1 MNREHEGTLA
11 ALLHGALKSV
21 TITQS
26 RAGGLHPRDYRRMVQ
41 RYRAVYDPTLRLH
54 TFTFDIEIED
64 AKVKQ
69 PILNLLRT
77 ELAKFLREDRVYAA
91 TYAIHGGLG
100 SGSSTEDIL
109 KSLLKAAI
117 VNGPQAAAKA
127 FYDESASG
135 YLPYREYFLLS
146 GIKVEKEVQVCD
158 GISLVPLPNSTQHL
172 PGFLSDLFRVDSSDF
187 LSKTLL
193 TVDMSVSPLLHR
205 PEQDYTIQSGPDR
218 HFNIAVRSAD
228 HPDFDLGKFFLA
240 LTLVGEN
247 PVFTA
252 IRWTYLSDD
261 SIFDLRISPGS
272 GYSHDTRRAST
283 TVFSEAQVREA
294 VNLFGKITALPQGVY
309 KRLQIPIDRWVK
321 SKTHQGYVDRMI
333 DLGIALESFYL
344 CGIRDE
350 LSFRLRLRAAL
361 YLGDGIQQRT
371 QLKKEVRQIYDIRS
385 EAVHEGTVPEQ
396 VRVEGQTVRM
406 SEFLER
412 SQELFK
418 RSLLKVIE
426 NGRLPDW
433 DSIELGGEEETG
445 DNTGEPDESQAVG
458 SDRD

>member
-1 MNREHEGTLA
+1 
-11 ALLHGALKSV
+11 
-21 TITQS
+21 
-26 RAGGLHPRDYRRMVQ
+26 MVQ
-41 RYRAVYDPTLRLH
+41 RYRAVYDPNLRLH
-54 TFTFDIEIED
+54 TFTFDIQIGD
-64 AKVKQ
+64 GTVKET
-69 PILNLLRT
+69 ILNLLRV
-77 ELAKFLREDRVYAA
+77 ELAQFLREDRTYAA
-91 TYAIHGGLG
+91 TYAILGGRG
-100 SGSSTEDIL
+100 DGSSTDDIL
-109 KSLLKAAI
+109 KNLLKVAI

-127 FYDESASG
+127 FYDEIAAG
-135 YLPYREYFLLS
+135 YLPYQECFLLS

-193 TVDMSVSPLLHR
+193 AVDMSVSPLLHR
-205 PEQDYTIQSGPDR
+205 PEQGYTFQSSPDR

-228 HPDFDLGKFFLA
+228 DPDFDLGKFFLA
-240 LTLVGEN
+240 LALVGEN

-261 SIFDLRISPGS
+261 SIFDLRIGPGS
-272 GYSHDTRRAST
+272 DTRT
-283 TVFSEAQVREA
+283 TRGELPLPCSQRLKSARRYTFMARSL
-294 VNLFGKITALPQGVY
+294 LFLKGCTS
-309 KRLQIPIDRWVK
+309 RLQIPIDRWIK

-344 CGIRDE
+344 RGIRDE

-371 QLKKEVRQIYDIRS
+371 QLKKEFRQIYDIRS

-396 VRVEGQTVRM
+396 VRVEGQTLRM

-412 SQELFK
+412 SQELFQ
-418 RSLLKVIE
+418 RSLLRVIE

-433 DSIELGGEEETG
+433 DSIELGGGGETG
-445 DNTGEPDESQAVG
+445 DDTGEPDESQAVG
-458 SDRD
+458 NDRE